1 MKFVSS
7 IPAVL
12 LILLAG
18 NTATASRPVSEP
30 QSSLPIELASE
41 KQWVQTQ
48 PTTDTLSLVRTLR
61 NLLAIDVR
69 SFDSSLSITAAG
81 PTFSFS
87 TDIQIQ
93 TITAQPNQFQSR
105 VQFVDPNKGT
115 TPYYTFTS
123 DGQQVWIYDSE
134 QNIYSVMTY
143 REFQDEYKNNFLA
156 GFFTSFFF
164 GVLEEAGE
172 NTEFLLSIPEEQLL
186 QDDAFLTSME
196 ASLGVQNSTMGT
208 ETFNGTQY
216 TTLSYADPEGDF
228 TMTMFID
235 PATSLIE
242 DIHIMGQTQGLD
254 MFMREDVVHKA
265 PPASLPQDLF
275 TFVPP
280 AGAQLSETPI
290 SIGPF

>member
-18 NTATASRPVSEP
+18 NTATASLSVSEP
-30 QSSLPIELASE
+30 QLSLPIELASE

-48 PTTDTLSLVRTLR
+48 PTTDAISLVRTLR
-61 NLLAIDVR
+61 NLLAINVR

-81 PTFSFS
+81 PTFNFS

-105 VQFVDPNKGT
+105 VQFVDSNKGT

-123 DGQQVWIYDSE
+123 DGQQVWIYDSG

-172 NTEFLLSIPEEQLL
+172 NTELLLSIPEEQLL
-186 QDDAFLTSME
+186 QDDAL
-196 ASLGVQNSTMGT
+196 N
-208 ETFNGTQY
+208 
-216 TTLSYADPEGDF
+216 
-228 TMTMFID
+228 
-235 PATSLIE
+235 
-242 DIHIMGQTQGLD
+242 
-254 MFMREDVVHKA
+254 
-265 PPASLPQDLF
+265 
-275 TFVPP
+275 
-280 AGAQLSETPI
+280 
-290 SIGPF
+290 